1 MLFVT
6 FSSIEGEF
14 VPRVGDEVS
23 YRLCPIPPKEEKFQ
37 ATHVRIINFTPDVH
51 IKWDAPL
58 YDEEKSGDGC
68 SSPTMEIHN

>member
-1 MLFVT
+1 MNSK

-58 YDEEKSGDGC
+58 YDDEKSGDSC